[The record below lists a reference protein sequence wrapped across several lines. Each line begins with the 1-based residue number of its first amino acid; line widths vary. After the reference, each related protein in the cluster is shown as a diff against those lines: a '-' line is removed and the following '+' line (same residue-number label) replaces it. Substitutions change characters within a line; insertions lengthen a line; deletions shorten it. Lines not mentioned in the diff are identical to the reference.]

1 MKMPKFRGK
10 RVIITTV
17 AAVAVLGV
25 GGAVWATTASADVQ
39 GGERD
44 RVANAATKAVP
55 GTVQDVETS
64 DDPGEAYEVEVRKD
78 DGTEVDVTLDK
89 DLNVVGQDTDAGDD
103 TPDADERVLSAT
115 ERTSAE
121 QAALGAV
128 AGGTVI
134 QVEAGDGDAAYEVEV
149 RDAADAEWDV
159 DLDAGF
165 KVLRKTAD
173 D

>member
-1 MKMPKFRGK
+1 MKIPKFRGK

-44 RVANAATKAVP
+44 RVANAATQAVP

-89 DLNVVGQDTDAGDD
+89 DLKVLGQDSDD
-103 TPDADERVLSAT
+103 TSADRALSAT

-121 QAALGAV
+121 QAALSAV

-134 QVEAGDGDAAYEVEV
+134 QVEASDDGDAAYEVEV
-149 RDAADAEWDV
+149 RDAANAEWDV
-159 DLDAGF
+159 DLDAAF